1 MELEFFIID
10 AFTSQRFEGAQVA
23 VFPQAEGLSAE
34 QMQRLAR
41 EMNLTES
48 IFILAPENKNSLAA
62 IRLFSPQQEVF
73 YAGHPVIAALY
84 AMHIRQPIVGK
95 DYQLEVAGREL
106 AIEVKGTGN
115 DIKIHYICAE
125 AIRMDSYVPSARE
138 LAEFLNLEEKSIQQ
152 EYAPMLVSRGEDYL
166 MVPVKDQQALRSASF
181 NQNKWLMSFVASLAS
196 KIFVFCEADDTDADY
211 CGRLLGKDIADH
223 EDPPVGPAAP
233 AFAAY
238 LMHDKAEGKRSA
250 ILQRGGGEL
259 RKSLLHLEIEKTAD
273 ATPLIKVG
281 GSAVLMARGT
291 IEI

>member
-1 MELEFFIID
+1 MALDFFIID
-10 AFTSQRFEGAQVA
+10 AFTSHPFEGAQVA
-23 VFPQAEGLSAE
+23 VFPDADTLTDG
-34 QMQRLAR
+34 QMQLLAR
-41 EMNLTES
+41 EVNLTES
-48 IFILAPENKNSLAA
+48 VFIRSPEDSGSLAS
-62 IRLFSPQQEVF
+62 IRIFSPRQEEH
-73 YAGHPVIAALY
+73 YAGHPVIAAVY
-84 AMHIRQPIVGK
+84 AMHLQQALTEAQ
-95 DYQLEVAGREL
+95 YQLEIAGRQL
-106 AIEVKGTGN
+106 TISIQPSAGDIAI
-115 DIKIHYICAE
+115 YYLCAE

-138 LAEFLNLEEKSIQQ
+138 LAEFLNLEEKSIQR

-238 LMHDKAEGKRSA
+238 LMHDKAEGKRNA
-250 ILQRGGGEL
+250 VLQRGGGEL

-281 GSAVLMARGT
+281 GSAVLMAKGT